1 MILLLSTAF
10 LVALAISLL
19 LTRIM
24 IRLGPKLGLID
35 EPGERRI
42 HAKAVPRA
50 GGVAVFVTFVV
61 TVFIINSYNELTRIF
76 HEMRAKRSRGC

>member
-1 MILLLSTAF
+1 MIALLTTAF
-10 LVALAISLL
+10 FVALAISLL

-42 HAKAVPRA
+42 HVKPVPRA
-50 GGVAVFVTFVV
+50 GGIAVFLTFVI
-61 TVFIINSYNELTRIF
+61 TVFAIQSFSEL
-76 HEMRAKRSRGC
+76 SG